1 MSIRIKALVAVMWL
15 SGAVTACNSITPDP
29 ADLILVDGE
38 VITLSNQDVVQA
50 LAVRDGRIIAVGS
63 NVDIRGYQGP
73 ETLSLIHI

>member
-73 ETLSLIHI
+73 ETMS

>member
-38 VITLSNQDVVQA
+38 VVVDTRSEQTPPPSKVA
-50 LAVRDGRIIAVGS
+50 
-63 NVDIRGYQGP
+63 YF
-73 ETLSLIHI
+73 